1 MKKPLALLLSL
12 LLLGLAACCPPGEED
27 DLPAP
32 EKPVIY
38 LYPETETDVCVRLTL
53 DGALTCTY
61 PAYPAEGWRVR
72 AQPDGTL
79 TDAAGQTYRDLYW
92 DGISRLGLTR
102 AEANECIIYW
112 LPRMAG
118 SAYNLLSFQQEAYT
132 DSAVLTVEP
141 APDTVLRVFLAWKP
155 LEEPVELPAQQ
166 LTAPER
172 RGVPLVEWGG
182 SQQN

>member
-79 TDAAGQTYRDLYW
+79 KGTADGTPINFGYYTGDEFFKVDYPAGPGRWEVWARVDK
-92 DGISRLGLTR
+92 DGYIEGMISVGGGKGF
-102 AEANECIIYW
+102 
-112 LPRMAG
+112 P
-118 SAYNLLSFQQEAYT
+118 NLVYGRKVTE
-132 DSAVLTVEP
+132 
-141 APDTVLRVFLAWKP
+141 
-155 LEEPVELPAQQ
+155 
-166 LTAPER
+166 
-172 RGVPLVEWGG
+172 
-182 SQQN
+182 